1 MHSPLKTIVYIHW
14 SQGIDR
20 VGYISAAYKM
30 KNLGYT
36 LADAMAENFQ
46 LVKTVRGHMHF
57 NSFNALQW
65 YCLHLGK
72 SEE

>member
-1 MHSPLKTIVYIHW
+1 MHSPIKTVVYIHC

-20 VGYISAAYKM
+20 VGYIAAAYKM

-36 LADAMAENFQ
+36 FTDAMVENFQ
-46 LVKTVRGHMHF
+46 LTKTVREHMHF
-57 NSFNALQW
+57 NSFKALQW

-72 SEE
+72 S